1 MLPGSTGGGVSPR
14 FPEETKAM
22 RHVKTLAAALAGAML
37 IGGVAAAVAE
47 EVTIKLWARADRSGP
62 LRAGNIVAA
71 AEPLNNL
78 LKAAGVDKTVK
89 VEVFEGP
96 ATGFDADAL
105 DILKAFSVNQGPDVY
120 VAAHEWV
127 GEFANSGYAM
137 DLDDFIKANQWAFG
151 DVIPVL
157 WEATKVNGKIYA
169 IPQDS
174 EIRMFFYN
182 KDMLR
187 KIGKDEAF
195 IEGLPGMV
203 DRGEFTMTDLSNLA
217 KEVVDKGAATVG
229 IIHRPNAGP
238 DYLMT
243 FASFGV
249 KYMDPASGKLLLPKA
264 EMKRALEWIAWNAK
278 NGVTPE
284 NNTAMNWDEIQGGF
298 KTEKTFIYHQGVW
311 ATKEWMLG
319 DAKGATWPTD
329 EAGFFKKIG
338 WFHAPAADKGG
349 EPKNLSHPI
358 VYIVNPKSPNA
369 QLAAMLVAFAT
380 LPYYNVQHAV
390 GSAHMAITNGEAAMP
405 AYQDAWY
412 LAAAQPMLARSTF
425 IPNHPDFG
433 RYNGILFKALQG
445 VETGRLSPDE
455 AVAFLEDEL
464 TNELGDKV
472 MVVDKLN

>member
-1 MLPGSTGGGVSPR
+1 
-14 FPEETKAM
+14 M
-22 RHVKTLAAALAGAML
+22 RHVSLILAAGLLASTAF
-37 IGGVAAAVAE
+37 VAVPSASAE
-47 EVTIKLWARADRSGP
+47 EVTVKLWARADRSGP

-71 AEPLNNL
+71 AVPLNAA
-78 LKAAGVDKTVK
+78 LKAAGSDKVVK

-105 DILKAFSVNQGPDVY
+105 DILKAFSVNKGPDVF

-137 DLDDFIKANQWAFG
+137 DMTAFIAANPWAFA

-157 WEATKVNGKIYA
+157 WEATKVNGKVYA

-195 IEGLPGMV
+195 IEGLPAAVEKGQ
-203 DRGEFTMTDLSNLA
+203 FTMTDLSNLA
-217 KEVVDKGAATVG
+217 KEVVDKKAADVG

-243 FASFGV
+243 FAAFGA
-249 KYMDPASGKLLLPKA
+249 KFMDDASGKLLLPKA
-264 EMKRALEWIAWNAK
+264 EMKKGLEWFASNAK
-278 NGVTPE
+278 NGVTPK

-311 ATKEWMLG
+311 ATQEWMLG
-319 DAKGATWPTD
+319 DNKGAVWPTD
-329 EAGFFKKIG
+329 EAGYFKKIG
-338 WFHAPAADKGG
+338 WIHAPAAEKGG
-349 EPKNLSHPI
+349 QPKNLSHPI
-358 VYIVNPKSPNA
+358 VYVVNPKSPNA
-369 QLAAMLVAFAT
+369 QLAAMLVAYAS
-380 LPYYNVQHAV
+380 LPYYNTQHAV
-390 GSAHMAITNGEAAMP
+390 TTAHTGILNGQASMP
-405 AYQDAWY
+405 AYQKAWY
-412 LAAAQPMLARSTF
+412 LGAAQPLLARSTF
-425 IPNHPDFG
+425 LPNHPDFG

-445 VETGRLSPDE
+445 VETLRMTPDE
-455 AVAFLEDEL
+455 AIKFLEDEL
-464 TNELGDKV
+464 KNELGDKV
-472 MVVDKLN
+472 KIVDKLS

>member
-1 MLPGSTGGGVSPR
+1 
-14 FPEETKAM
+14 M
-22 RHVKTLAAALAGAML
+22 RTMKFLMAGALAASTM
-37 IGGVAAAVAE
+37 IGTSAASAE
-47 EVTIKLWARADRSGP
+47 EVTVKLWARADRSGP

-71 AEPLNNL
+71 AEPLNAA
-78 LKAAGVDKTVK
+78 LKAAGSDNVVK

-105 DILKAFSVNQGPDVY
+105 DILKAFSVDQGPDVY

-137 DLDDFIKANQWAFG
+137 DMTDFVAANPWAFA

-157 WEATKVNGKIYA
+157 WEATKVDGKIYA

-195 IEGLPGMV
+195 IEGLPAAV
-203 DRGEFTMTDLSNLA
+203 ESGEFTMTDLSNLA
-217 KEVVDKGAATVG
+217 KEVVDEGAAKIG

-249 KYMDPASGKLLLPKA
+249 KYMDPESGKLLLPKA
-264 EMKRALEWIAWNAK
+264 EMKKAFEWFPWNAE
-278 NGVTPE
+278 NGVTPP
-284 NNTAMNWDEIQGGF
+284 NNTAMVWDEIQGAF

-329 EAGFFKKIG
+329 EAGYFQKIG
-338 WFHAPAADKGG
+338 WIHAPAAEKGG

-358 VYIVNPKSPNA
+358 VYVVNPKSPNA
-369 QLAAMLVAFAT
+369 QLAAMLVAYAT
-380 LPYYNVQHAV
+380 LPYYNIQHAV
-390 GSAHMAITNGEAAMP
+390 GTAHTAIFNGARRCRTTRRPGTSTRRRRCWRARPSSRTIPISAATTASSSRPCRASRP
-405 AYQDAWY
+405 SASRRRK
-412 LAAAQPMLARSTF
+412 RSSSSRT
-425 IPNHPDFG
+425 
-433 RYNGILFKALQG
+433 
-445 VETGRLSPDE
+445 S
-455 AVAFLEDEL
+455 
-464 TNELGDKV
+464 
-472 MVVDKLN
+472 

>member
-1 MLPGSTGGGVSPR
+1 MT
-14 FPEETKAM
+14 
-22 RHVKTLAAALAGAML
+22 RHFKLLAAAALVGATL
-37 IGGVAAAVAE
+37 VTALPALSE
-47 EVTIKLWARADRSGP
+47 EVTVKLWARADRSGP

-71 AEPLNNL
+71 AEPLNAA
-78 LKAAGVDKTVK
+78 LKAAGSDKTVK

-105 DILKAFSVNQGPDVY
+105 DILKAFSVNQGPDLY

-137 DLDDFIKANQWAFG
+137 DLTDFVAANQWAFG

-157 WEATKVNGKIYA
+157 WDATKVDGKIYA
-169 IPQDS
+169 VPQDT
-174 EIRMFFYN
+174 EVRMFFYN

-217 KEVVDKGAATVG
+217 KEVVDKGAAEIG
-229 IIHRPNAGP
+229 IIHRPNTGP

-243 FASFGV
+243 MASFGV
-249 KYMDPASGKLLLPKA
+249 KFTDDASGKLLLQKGA
-264 EMKRALEWIAWNAK
+264 MQKALEWFAWNAD
-278 NGVTPE
+278 NGVTPP
-284 NNTAMNWDEIQGGF
+284 NNTAMSWDEIQGGF

-329 EAGFFKKIG
+329 EAGYFHKIG
-338 WFHAPAADKGG
+338 WIAAPAAEKGG
-349 EPKNLSHPI
+349 EAKNLSHPI
-358 VYIVNPKSPNA
+358 VYVVNPKSPNA

-390 GSAHMAITNGEAAMP
+390 GSAHLAITNGEAAMP
-405 AYQDAWY
+405 AYKDAWY
-412 LAAAQPMLARSTF
+412 LSDATPMLSRSTF
-425 IPNHPDFG
+425 MPNNPDFG
-433 RYNGILFKALQG
+433 SYNGILFKALQG
-445 VETGRLSPDE
+445 VETQRLSPE
-455 AVAFLEDEL
+455 EGVQFLEDEL
-464 TNELGDKV
+464 TNELGADKI
-472 MVVDKLN
+472 MIVD